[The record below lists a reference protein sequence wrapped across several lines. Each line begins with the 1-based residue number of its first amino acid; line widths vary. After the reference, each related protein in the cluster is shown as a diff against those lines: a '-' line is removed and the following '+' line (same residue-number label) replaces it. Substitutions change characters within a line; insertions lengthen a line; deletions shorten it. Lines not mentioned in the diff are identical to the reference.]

1 MTKRTRKNQWNSA
14 LSKIEDKRLQP
25 WLDEA
30 SKISPEFSTA
40 LEGIYCGREGT
51 IKEELCDGIYI
62 IMGWYTVSDKPKVE
76 YAYVS

>member
-1 MTKRTRKNQWNSA
+1 MTKRTQLNQWNKA

-25 WLDEA
+25 WLAEA

-40 LEGIYCGREGT
+40 LEGIYCGREGK

-62 IMGWYTVSDKPKVE
+62 VMGWYTISDNPKVE